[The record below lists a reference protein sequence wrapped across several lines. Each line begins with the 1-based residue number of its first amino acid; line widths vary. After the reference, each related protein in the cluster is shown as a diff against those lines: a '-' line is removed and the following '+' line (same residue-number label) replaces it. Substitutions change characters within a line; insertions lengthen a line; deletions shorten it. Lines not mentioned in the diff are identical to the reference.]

1 MTPPPAVEK
10 VLNWLSWLITLCM
23 KVVEAGFVLVLLS
36 VLLYILLGA
45 DAGLYVGSIVINVKM
60 LIYALTPQ
68 AVVGVDLGM
77 DCQAP
82 ALGIGDF
89 SG

>member
-68 AVVGVDLGM
+68 AVVGIAVVLTLG
-77 DCQAP
+77 
-82 ALGIGDF
+82 GIAKRPR
-89 SG
+89 

>member
-60 LIYALTPQ
+60 LVYALTPQ
-68 AVVGVDLGM
+68 AVVGIAIVLTLGWI
-77 DCQAP
+77 AKRP
-82 ALGIGDF
+82 R
-89 SG
+89 

>member
-10 VLNWLSWLITLCM
+10 GLNWLSWLITLCM

-68 AVVGVDLGM
+68 AVVGIAIVLTLGWI
-77 DCQAP
+77 AKRP
-82 ALGIGDF
+82 R
-89 SG
+89 

>member
-68 AVVGVDLGM
+68 AVVGIAIVLTLGSPSARVR
-77 DCQAP
+77 DW
-82 ALGIGDF
+82 
-89 SG
+89 

>member
-45 DAGLYVGSIVINVKM
+45 DAGLYVGSIVINVKI

-68 AVVGVDLGM
+68 AVVGIAIVLTLGWI
-77 DCQAP
+77 AKRP
-82 ALGIGDF
+82 R
-89 SG
+89 

>member
-68 AVVGVDLGM
+68 GVVGIAIVLTLGWI
-77 DCQAP
+77 AKRP
-82 ALGIGDF
+82 R
-89 SG
+89 

>member
-68 AVVGVDLGM
+68 AVVGIAVVLTLGWI
-77 DCQAP
+77 AKRP
-82 ALGIGDF
+82 R
-89 SG
+89 

>member
-68 AVVGVDLGM
+68 AVVGISIVLTLGWI
-77 DCQAP
+77 AKRP
-82 ALGIGDF
+82 R
-89 SG
+89 

>member
-45 DAGLYVGSIVINVKM
+45 DAGLDVGSIVINVKM

-68 AVVGVDLGM
+68 AVVGIAIVLTLGWI
-77 DCQAP
+77 AKRP
-82 ALGIGDF
+82 R
-89 SG
+89 

>member
-68 AVVGVDLGM
+68 AVVGIAIVLTLGWI
-77 DCQAP
+77 ANRP
-82 ALGIGDF
+82 R
-89 SG
+89 

>member
-45 DAGLYVGSIVINVKM
+45 DAGRYVGSSVINVKM

-68 AVVGVDLGM
+68 AVVGIAIVLTLGWI
-77 DCQAP
+77 AKRP
-82 ALGIGDF
+82 R
-89 SG
+89 

>member
-45 DAGLYVGSIVINVKM
+45 DAGLYVGSIVFNVKM

-68 AVVGVDLGM
+68 AVVGIAIVLTLGWI
-77 DCQAP
+77 AKRP
-82 ALGIGDF
+82 R
-89 SG
+89 

>member
-45 DAGLYVGSIVINVKM
+45 DAGLYVGSVVINVKM

-68 AVVGVDLGM
+68 AVVGIAIVLTLGWI
-77 DCQAP
+77 AKRP
-82 ALGIGDF
+82 R
-89 SG
+89 

>member
-45 DAGLYVGSIVINVKM
+45 DAGIYVGSIVINVKM

-68 AVVGVDLGM
+68 AVVGIAIVLTLGWI
-77 DCQAP
+77 AKRP
-82 ALGIGDF
+82 R
-89 SG
+89 

>member
-10 VLNWLSWLITLCM
+10 VLNWLSWLITLCK

-68 AVVGVDLGM
+68 AVVGIAIVLTLGWI
-77 DCQAP
+77 AKRP
-82 ALGIGDF
+82 R
-89 SG
+89 

>member
-45 DAGLYVGSIVINVKM
+45 DAGLYVVSIVINVKM

-68 AVVGVDLGM
+68 AVVGIAIVLTLGWI
-77 DCQAP
+77 AKRP
-82 ALGIGDF
+82 R
-89 SG
+89 

>member
-45 DAGLYVGSIVINVKM
+45 DAGLYVGFIVINVKM

-68 AVVGVDLGM
+68 AVVGIAIVLTLGWI
-77 DCQAP
+77 AKRP
-82 ALGIGDF
+82 R
-89 SG
+89 

>member
-68 AVVGVDLGM
+68 AVVGIAIVLTLGWI
-77 DCQAP
+77 AKRP
-82 ALGIGDF
+82 R
-89 SG
+89 

>member
-60 LIYALTPQ
+60 LFYALTPQ
-68 AVVGVDLGM
+68 AVVGIAIVLTLGWI
-77 DCQAP
+77 AKRP
-82 ALGIGDF
+82 R
-89 SG
+89 